1 MFLKTFKWNRWVIH
15 LMHQRRG
22 RLWLGTLLKQEY
34 SKIYNRFY
42 SDLIWFVPV
51 KIYMFYKIDRIGE
64 NRKSVRCSLQACSSN
79 KLLKEKPVKEKRK
92 CNWKTV
98 VMNGGGLLQEDQC
111 IYDSHAK
118 ARRQIHSLKFL
129 KYIPN
134 NRWWANP
141 RLVISTHTSC
151 WSK

>member
-1 MFLKTFKWNRWVIH
+1 
-15 LMHQRRG
+15 MHQRRG
-22 RLWLGTLLKQEY
+22 RLWLVTLLKQEY

-42 SDLIWFVPV
+42 SDCHFDLYLS
-51 KIYMFYKIDRIGE
+51 KYTYMFYKIDRIGE
-64 NRKSVRCSLQACSSN
+64 NKKSVRYSLQACSSN

-129 KYIPN
+129 KYISN
-134 NRWWANP
+134 NR
-141 RLVISTHTSC
+141 
-151 WSK
+151 